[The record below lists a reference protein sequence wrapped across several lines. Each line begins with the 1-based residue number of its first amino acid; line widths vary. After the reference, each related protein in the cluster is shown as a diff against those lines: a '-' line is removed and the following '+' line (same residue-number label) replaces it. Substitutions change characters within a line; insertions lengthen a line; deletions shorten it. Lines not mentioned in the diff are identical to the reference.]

1 MAEDNKN
8 IVSIRIADSAR
19 QGLQKIATR
28 LLVREAVLY
37 RLAIQS
43 LLTKMQAFQEP
54 DIEGID
60 LLPFFL
66 EMREELLMEIK
77 LKKEQ
82 LYTIFNHNV
91 ASSDKYISMSD
102 IELLLLPPPALRRR
116 LYEIQRPPDKNI
128 DTNTWLKL
136 YLTEKYSLA
145 DNPAEQTTLKESTK
159 HS

>member
-19 QGLQKIATR
+19 QRIQKIATR

-37 RLAIQS
+37 RLAIQTF
-43 LLTKMQAFQEP
+43 LTKMQAFQES
-54 DIEGID
+54 DIEGLY
-60 LLPFFL
+60 LLSFFL
-66 EMREELLMEIK
+66 EIREELLAEIK

-82 LYTIFNHNV
+82 LHTIFNRNV

-116 LYEIQRPPDKNI
+116 LQEIQRPPDKNI
-128 DTNTWLKL
+128 DANTWLKL
-136 YLTEKYSLA
+136 YLTKKYSLGLSV
-145 DNPAEQTTLKESTK
+145 THKITLDKK
-159 HS
+159 R